1 MYLKTLASGSSGNC
15 TLVGTHGAALL
26 IDAGISA
33 KRIEDSLK
41 ESQVDA
47 DSLSGILLT
56 HEHIDHVTGL
66 RVFLKHHPVPVY
78 ASRGTIH
85 SILHNERE
93 VDRHL
98 FHEIAPESSFQT
110 GPFEVRSFP
119 VSHDAA
125 EPFSYRITSGN
136 KSAALMTD
144 LGLFTPAHTAFLKGV
159 NALVLEA
166 NHDIR
171 MLEAGSYPYA
181 LKRRILSDFGHLSNE
196 NAGKLLLSVMHP
208 DLKVCVLAHL
218 SEENN
223 LPELALLSVKNE
235 IDLGEGTYSSSDLLI
250 EAAPRDTMSKKYE
263 F

>member
-1 MYLKTLASGSSGNC
+1 MYLKTFASGSSGNC
-15 TLVGTHGAALL
+15 TLVGTEDAAVL

-41 ESQVDA
+41 ESRVDA
-47 DSLSGILLT
+47 DALSGILLT

-85 SILHNERE
+85 SILHSEKDL
-93 VDRHL
+93 DRSL
-98 FHEIAPESSFQT
+98 FHEVAPDSTFQA
-110 GPFEVRSFP
+110 GIFEVESFP

-125 EPFSYRITSGN
+125 EPFSYRITSGS

-196 NAGKLLLSVMHP
+196 NSGKLLLSVLHP

-235 IDLGEGTYSSSDLLI
+235 IDLSEGAFVSSDFLI
-250 EAAPRDTMSKKYE
+250 EAAPRDTMSRKYE

>member
-15 TLVGTHGAALL
+15 TLIGTEEGALL
-26 IDAGISA
+26 IDVGISA
-33 KRIEDSLK
+33 KRIEESLK
-41 ESQVDA
+41 ESQVNADA
-47 DSLSGILLT
+47 LSGILLT

-85 SILHNERE
+85 SILHNERDI
-93 VDRHL
+93 DRQL
-98 FHEIAPESSFQT
+98 FHEVAPESTFQA
-110 GPFEVRSFP
+110 GPFQVRSFP

-125 EPFSYRITSGN
+125 EPFSYRVSCGD

-171 MLEAGSYPYA
+171 MLEAGSYPYT

-196 NAGKLLLSVMHP
+196 NSGKLLLSVLHP
-208 DLKVCVLAHL
+208 ELKLCLLAHL

-235 IDLGEGTYSSSDLLI
+235 IDLGEGNHSSAELLI
-250 EAAPRDTMSKKYE
+250 EAAPRDTMSRKYE